1 MKSADN
7 KSLVVKLEQL
17 LNATRKDKILY
28 LNAADR
34 QHLPAFK
41 RFFNQQALLRN
52 RLFNDLSSI
61 LSQKGIEVDHLLLRR
76 PDIQQFMLTSP
87 DREKKNPFKK
97 LLRADHKLAHI
108 LEEIISIE
116 LDESIKQ
123 SLSLHYQKIKAGISE
138 NEGYNE
144 HLEYKEVSA

>member
-1 MKSADN
+1 MKRPDQKN
-7 KSLVVKLEQL
+7 LILGLERL

-34 QHLPAFK
+34 QHLPTFK
-41 RFFNQQALLRN
+41 RFFNQQSLLRN
-52 RLFNDLSSI
+52 RLFNDICSI
-61 LSQKGIEVDHLLLRR
+61 LSQKGVEVDHLLLRR

-116 LDESIKQ
+116 PDESIKQ
-123 SLSLHYQKIKAGISE
+123 SLSLHHQKIKAGIAE

-144 HLEYKEVSA
+144 HLSYKEVSA